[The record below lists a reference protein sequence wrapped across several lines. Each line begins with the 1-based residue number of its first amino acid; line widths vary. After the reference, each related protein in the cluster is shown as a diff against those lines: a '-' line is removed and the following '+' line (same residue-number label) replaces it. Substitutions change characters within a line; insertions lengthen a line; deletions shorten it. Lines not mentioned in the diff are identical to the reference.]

1 MRGKYESKILT
12 PDECF
17 SYVVTHLNTTKGDK
31 MEFVDVV
38 KELGKKL
45 DFISLLQ
52 KNYHWSLCSIYHVRE
67 EI

>member
-31 MEFVDVV
+31 MEFVNIA
-38 KELGKKL
+38 KELDKELDLYHYYKKT
-45 DFISLLQ
+45 IIG
-52 KNYHWSLCSIYHVRE
+52 LCA
-67 EI
+67 